1 MKKKPLKFYHL
12 LYLHPCL
19 FQLSLT
25 AGDHSGPGVH
35 SRASVPRQ
43 APPAGAAP
51 HRRAAPFPSLSRGRR
66 PTRGGRCAP
75 ETAAA
80 CAPPPVVA
88 GGALLLPPRSGGH
101 GGAHPRRPDLPRQLL
116 RPGPSSAAPSILT
129 RLGARR
135 EAGAA
140 DGHRHGQSPAMAAA
154 PSATTGMRRAGPRHG
169 DGPSA
174 ARAGPR
180 SGRGGRKRTRRR
192 LRGRAR
198 RAAWAERAGGRGWRT
213 GSPPRRR
220 PCSGSSSP
228 RRGRRP
234 LAPHA
239 SASPCLLRQR
249 LPPLRRRAGPRAC
262 FPAPCTPAS
271 APPWWILRRRPRQEP
286 APVVEPR
293 AGRRPASR
301 LPRPGAS
308 SFLRRARRPRW
319 SRGSG
324 EPGAACRGGC
334 EL

>member
-1 MKKKPLKFYHL
+1 MKKTLKFYHL
-12 LYLHPCL
+12 LYLHPPCL

-25 AGDHSGPGVH
+25 AGDHSGPRVH
-35 SRASVPRQ
+35 SRAGVPRR

-51 HRRAAPFPSLSRGRR
+51 HRRGAPFPSLSS
-66 PTRGGRCAP
+66 RCAP
-75 ETAAA
+75 ETAAD

-88 GGALLLPPRSGGH
+88 SGALLLPPRSGGH
-101 GGAHPRRPDLPRQLL
+101 GGAHLRRPDLPRQLL

-140 DGHRHGQSPAMAAA
+140 DGHRHGPSPAMAAA

-180 SGRGGRKRTRRR
+180 SYRGGRRRTHRR

-213 GSPPRRR
+213 GSSPRRR

-239 SASPCLLRQR
+239 SASPCLLRQC
-249 LPPLRRRAGPRAC
+249 LPPLRRHALLLRT
-262 FPAPCTPAS
+262 PAP
-271 APPWWILRRRPRQEP
+271 L
-286 APVVEPR
+286 
-293 AGRRPASR
+293 
-301 LPRPGAS
+301 LAS
-308 SFLRRARRPRW
+308 SASTSLL
-319 SRGSG
+319 SG
-324 EPGAACRGGC
+324 GE
-334 EL
+334 